1 MVSQYRLHQRK
12 NGYFYHRVKVPVDIR
27 TLYGKEIEQVSLC
40 TRDHREAV
48 RRLPAVIV
56 ETDQRFSRLRGEY
69 AAEIGSLS
77 MHGMTEK
84 APVTSRLNIKR
95 IADLYAQ
102 EIEAQEVAIRAEA
115 FKDALADL
123 RSFVRRQEI
132 PPQHEEYIDHLEQEG
147 DPLPVL
153 GFIHRLRLEK
163 RMASVKRSR
172 SVGDF
177 EAYFAA
183 VDRHAPHT
191 SPVDRPSMIK
201 AMIDA
206 ELRTLEAWHE
216 EPELVAHPQSGP
228 RRIAHEEPTQHRSSV
243 SAIDAEP
250 DLPLMSVIA
259 RECYAEV
266 GKEKNWSAKTEAA
279 RHTQIKQFL
288 EICGDKPL
296 NQYTQQDIRD
306 LKVTLRSLPPQAHG
320 KKQFK
325 GMTKAQIA
333 EKARELGMEGL
344 STESVRQIMT
354 SVSMVF
360 GWARTE
366 RRTSLVNIVQPMI
379 PLPSTGG
386 NKRDKRHGFTSE
398 ELQRL
403 FSAPVFSGVKSEA
416 DWFQSGDVSMHHTGR
431 FWVPLLALY
440 AGARLM
446 EAVQLVREDIGC
458 EGGIWFLDINE
469 DDEDE
474 TGKRVKNESSIR
486 RIPVHPELVRLGFLK
501 FVETVPV
508 GSRLFP
514 DIAIG
519 PDTQRHRHASKMFN
533 KLLAVMGVKG
543 PKKVWHSLRHSFEQ
557 ACRDS
562 RVDSAVMDQLQ
573 GHSQKGMRA
582 NYGEG
587 YKLPELYEGILSIRY
602 MGLDLSHVLPI
613 AAASNRHVPPGIVS
627 SR

>member
-1 MVSQYRLHQRK
+1 MVAQYRLHQRK
-12 NGYFYHRVKVPVDIR
+12 NGFFYHRVKVPVDIR
-27 TLYGKEIEQVSLC
+27 TPYGKEIEQVSLG
-40 TRDHREAV
+40 TRCPREAV

-56 ETDQRFSRLRGEY
+56 EMDREFARCRDELATQMGAMNMDGV
-69 AAEIGSLS
+69 
-77 MHGMTEK
+77 TEK
-84 APVTSRLNIKR
+84 VPVVPRVDIKR
-95 IADLYAQ
+95 VAAIYAK
-102 EIEAQEVAIRAEA
+102 EVEAQEVELRTAA
-115 FKDALADL
+115 FKAANVDL
-123 RSFVRRQEI
+123 RAFIKTQDVPS
-132 PPQHEEYIDHLEQEG
+132 QHDEYIAHLEQQG

-153 GFIHRLRLEK
+153 GFVHRLRLK
-163 RMASVKRSR
+163 QRIAAVKRSR

-177 EAYFAA
+177 EVYAA
-183 VDRHAPHT
+183 AADRYAPNISLVDR
-191 SPVDRPSMIK
+191 SGLIK

-206 ELRTLEAWHE
+206 ELKALETWQE
-216 EPELVAHPQSGP
+216 EPELIPHPKPRLHSVVPQEAVERVAPV
-228 RRIAHEEPTQHRSSV
+228 TT
-243 SAIDAEP
+243 IDMVP

-296 NQYTQQDIRD
+296 NLYTQQDIRD
-306 LKVTLRSLPPQAHG
+306 LKVTLRSLPPQSHG

-333 EKARELGMEGL
+333 DKARELGMEGL

-366 RRTSLVNIVQPMI
+366 RQTSLVNIVQPMI

-386 NKRDKRHGFTSE
+386 SKRDKRHGFTSE
-398 ELQRL
+398 ELQKL
-403 FSAPVFSGVKSEA
+403 FAAPVFSGVKSEA
-416 DWFQSGDVSMHHTGR
+416 DWFQAGSVSMHHTGR
-431 FWVPLLALY
+431 FWVPLLALH

-446 EAVQLVREDIGC
+446 EAVQLIREDVGC
-458 EGGIWFLDINE
+458 EGGIWFIDINE
-469 DDEDE
+469 DDDSE

-486 RIPVHPELVRLGFLK
+486 RIPLHPELVRLGFID
-501 FVETVPV
+501 FVKTMPV

-533 KLLAVMGVKG
+533 RLLASAGIKG

-573 GHSQKGMRA
+573 GHSQKGMRG

-587 YKLPELYEGILSIRY
+587 YKLPELNDGIQSLSY
-602 MGLDLSHVLPI
+602 AGLDLSHI
-613 AAASNRHVPPGIVS
+613 RAFA
-627 SR
+627 

>member
-1 MVSQYRLHQRK
+1 MVAQYRLHQRK

-27 TLYGKEIEQVSLC
+27 RSYGKEIEQVSLS

-56 ETDQRFSRLRGEY
+56 ETDRRFSRFRDEY
-69 AAEIGSLS
+69 AAEIGSLN
-77 MHGMTEK
+77 MDGITEK
-84 APVTSRLNIKR
+84 APVPPRVNIKR
-95 IADLYAQ
+95 VADLYAK
-102 EIEAQEVAIRAEA
+102 EVEAQEVSIRAEA
-115 FKDALADL
+115 FKAATSDL
-123 RSFVRRQEI
+123 RSFIRSHDV
-132 PPQHEEYIDHLEQEG
+132 PSQHEEYMDHLEQEG

-153 GFIHRLRLEK
+153 GFIHRLRLDK
-163 RMASVKRSR
+163 RIASVKRSR

-183 VDRHAPHT
+183 VDRHAPH
-191 SPVDRPSMIK
+191 SSSVDRSSLIK

-206 ELRTLEAWHE
+206 ELRALEAWQE
-216 EPELVAHPQSGP
+216 EPELVAHPQSSS
-228 RRIAHEEPTQHRSSV
+228 RRIANEEPTRHSS
-243 SAIDAEP
+243 SPKAIDAEP

-306 LKVTLRSLPPQAHG
+306 LKVTLRSLPPQSHG

-386 NKRDKRHGFTSE
+386 SKRDKRHGFTSE
-398 ELQRL
+398 DLQKL
-403 FSAPVFSGVKSEA
+403 FSAPVFTGVKSEV
-416 DWFQSGDVSMHHTGR
+416 DWFRPGYVSMHHTGR
-431 FWVPLLALY
+431 FWVPLLGLY

-446 EAVQLVREDIGC
+446 EAVQLVREDVGC
-458 EGGIWFLDINE
+458 EDGVWFIDINE

-486 RIPVHPELVRLGFLK
+486 RIPIHPELVRLGFLE

-519 PDTQRHRHASKMFN
+519 PETQRHRHASKMFN
-533 KLLAVMGVKG
+533 KLLAQVGVKG

-562 RVDSAVMDQLQ
+562 RVDSAIMDQLQ

-582 NYGEG
+582 SYGDG
-587 YKLPELYEGILSIRY
+587 YNLPELNEGIRSIRY
-602 MGLDLSHVLPI
+602 AGLDLSNI
-613 AAASNRHVPPGIVS
+613 AAFR
-627 SR
+627 SRDSECC

>member
-1 MVSQYRLHQRK
+1 MVAQYRLHQRK

-27 TLYGKEIEQVSLC
+27 TSYGKEIEQVSLS

-56 ETDQRFSRLRGEY
+56 ETDRRFSRFRDEY
-69 AAEIGSLS
+69 AAEIGSLKMDS
-77 MHGMTEK
+77 ITEK
-84 APVTSRLNIKR
+84 APVPPRVNIKR
-95 IADLYAQ
+95 VADLYAK
-102 EIEAQEVAIRAEA
+102 EVEAREVEIRADA
-115 FKDALADL
+115 FKAATSDL
-123 RSFVRRQEI
+123 RSFIRNQDI
-132 PPQHEEYIDHLEQEG
+132 PSQHEDYILHLEQQG

-153 GFIHRLRLEK
+153 GFVHRLRLQN
-163 RMASVKRSR
+163 RIASVKRSR

-191 SPVDRPSMIK
+191 SPVERSSMIK

-228 RRIAHEEPTQHRSSV
+228 RRLAHEEPTQHRSSV

-306 LKVTLRSLPPQAHG
+306 LKVTLRSLPPQSHG

-333 EKARELGMEGL
+333 DKARELGMVGL

-386 NKRDKRHGFTSE
+386 SKRDKRHGFTPE
-398 ELQRL
+398 ELQKL

-416 DWFQSGDVSMHHTGR
+416 DWLQPGDVRMHHTGR

-446 EAVQLVREDIGC
+446 EAVQLVREDVGC

-486 RIPVHPELVRLGFLK
+486 RIPIHPELVRLGFLR
-501 FVETVPV
+501 FIETVPA
-508 GSRLFP
+508 GFRLFP

-562 RVDSAVMDQLQ
+562 RVDSAIMDQLQ

-587 YKLPELYEGILSIRY
+587 YKLPELNEGIQSIRY
-602 MGLDLSHVLPI
+602 AGLDLSHLMSFS
-613 AAASNRHVPPGIVS
+613 ATTGI
-627 SR
+627 